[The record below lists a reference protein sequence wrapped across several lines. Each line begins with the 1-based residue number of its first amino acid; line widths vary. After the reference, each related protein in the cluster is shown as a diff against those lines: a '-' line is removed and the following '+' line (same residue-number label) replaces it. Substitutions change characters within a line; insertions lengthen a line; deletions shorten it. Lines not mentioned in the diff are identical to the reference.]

1 MSKNFKKIKLV
12 KAFGSLP
19 YLTTK
24 IPKQKSSQSPFG
36 PSRQG
41 QGKKSPYK
49 IRLIEKQR
57 LRFNYALKE
66 KQLVTYVNKA
76 KKSSL
81 LTGQALLFLL
91 ENRLDC
97 WVYKLGFAPTLK
109 AARQLV
115 THKHILLNGKKVS
128 CPAYQC
134 FKLNDLK
141 ISNLPSLEITFNGE
155 TKTIQC
161 QLDCIKN
168 FPLKDLLVVEYYSN

>member
-1 MSKNFKKIKLV
+1 MSQNFKKLKLV

-19 YLTTK
+19 YLTNK
-24 IPKQKSSQSPFG
+24 LPKQGDSQSAFK
-36 PSRQG
+36 R
-41 QGKKSPYK
+41 GKGKQSPYK

-66 KQLVTYVNKA
+66 KQLVRYVNKA
-76 KKSSL
+76 KKSRL
-81 LTGQALLFLL
+81 LTAEALLFLL

-115 THKHILLNGKKVS
+115 THKHILLNGQKVS
-128 CPAYQC
+128 CPSYQC
-134 FKLNDLK
+134 FKLNDLN
-141 ISNLPSLEITFNGE
+141 IPNIPELEVSFKGE
-155 TKTIQC
+155 TKIIQC

-168 FPLKDLLVVEYYSN
+168 FPLKGLLVVEYYSN

>member
-1 MSKNFKKIKLV
+1 MSQNFKKLKLV

-19 YLTTK
+19 YLTNKMAKTK
-24 IPKQKSSQSPFG
+24 NLDVR
-36 PSRQG
+36 RQG
-41 QGKKSPYK
+41 QRRKKESPYK
-49 IRLIEKQR
+49 VRLIEKQR

-66 KQLVTYVNKA
+66 KQLVNYVNKA

-115 THKHILLNGKKVS
+115 THKHILLNGQKVS
-128 CPAYQC
+128 CPSYQC

-141 ISNLPSLEITFNGE
+141 VADIPSLEITFKGE
-155 TKTIQC
+155 TKKIAPH
-161 QLDCIKN
+161 LDCIKN